1 MKKTALEYTKF
12 ILERVSFDQKLFQKE
27 YYKAINRLV
36 EEDVKEL
43 KAWVVKTFSK
53 QHLSLITN
61 Q

>member
-27 YYKAINRLV
+27 YYKAINKLV

-43 KAWVVKTFSK
+43 KAWVLKTFGK
-53 QHLSLITN
+53 QHHQLIIN
-61 Q
+61 